1 MFADR
6 IEEWEGL
13 SAYIARR
20 LIQAVPLLLI
30 ISFIAFAIVQATGDP
45 LAAYTVDASLTSDD
59 IARLRARYGLD
70 QPMPLQYL
78 SWLGNMLTGDW
89 GTSYYT
95 RENVVDMVLDRLP
108 NTLLLVGISYT
119 VILISAVILGIVSA
133 VRQYSLLDHLITG
146 ASFVGIA
153 IPSFW
158 LGLMLIVMFSVQ
170 FKARGLPYFP
180 VGGMFD
186 QREGETMAQVL
197 WHAVLPATTLA
208 VVITARYVRYI
219 RAAILEQVQ
228 VDYVRTA
235 RSKGL
240 PEHVVLLRHVFKNAL
255 LPLITLIALDVPS
268 LLSGAIVIESI
279 FAWPGM
285 GRLFWSAAERTDI
298 PVLMATMLLVAVL
311 TVIANLVADALYA
324 VADPRIRYQ

>member
-1 MFADR
+1 M
-6 IEEWEGL
+6 
-13 SAYIARR
+13 
-20 LIQAVPLLLI
+20 I

-45 LAAYTVDASLTSDD
+45 LAAYTVDASLTSED

-70 QPMPLQYL
+70 QPMPVQYL
-78 SWLGNMLTGDW
+78 NWLRNMLTGDW

-95 RENVVDMVLDRLP
+95 RENVVDMVFERLP
-108 NTLLLVGISYT
+108 NTLILVGIAYS
-119 VILISAVILGIVSA
+119 VILVSAIVLGIISA
-133 VRQYSLLDHLITG
+133 VRQYSWLDHLITG
-146 ASFVGIA
+146 ATFVGIA

-158 LGLMLIVMFSVQ
+158 LGLMLIVLFSVR
-170 FKARGLPYFP
+170 FKAAGLPYFP
-180 VGGMFD
+180 VGGMYD
-186 QREGETMAQVL
+186 QRVGESFTQVL
-197 WHAVLPATTLA
+197 WHATLPALTLA
-208 VVITARYVRYI
+208 VVVTARYVRYI
-219 RAAILEQVQ
+219 RSAILEQIQ

-240 PEHVVLLRHVFKNAL
+240 PERVVLLRHVFKNAL

-298 PVLMATMLLVAVL
+298 PVLMATMLLVATL

-324 VADPRIRYQ
+324 VADPRIRYA

>member
-1 MFADR
+1 MT
-6 IEEWEGL
+6 
-13 SAYIARR
+13 AYIARR

-70 QPMPLQYL
+70 RPMPLQYL
-78 SWLGNMLTGDW
+78 AWLGNMLTGDW

-119 VILISAVILGIVSA
+119 VILVSAVILGIVSA
-133 VRQYSLLDHLITG
+133 VRQYSWLDHLITG

-158 LGLMLIVMFSVQ
+158 LGLMLIVVFSVH
-170 FKARGLPYFP
+170 FKAAGLPYFP
-180 VGGMFD
+180 VGGMYD
-186 QREGETMAQVL
+186 QRVGETVSQVL
-197 WHAVLPATTLA
+197 WHAVLPALTLA

-240 PEHVVLLRHVFKNAL
+240 PEHTVLLRHVFKNAL

-324 VADPRIRYQ
+324 VVDPRIRYQ

>member
-1 MFADR
+1 M
-6 IEEWEGL
+6 
-13 SAYIARR
+13 
-20 LIQAVPLLLI
+20 IQAVPLLLI

-59 IARLRARYGLD
+59 IARLRERYGLD
-70 QPMPLQYL
+70 RPMPLQYL
-78 SWLGNMLTGDW
+78 AWLGNMLTGDW

-119 VILISAVILGIVSA
+119 VILVAAVVLGIVSA
-133 VRQYSLLDHLITG
+133 VRQYSWLDHLITG
-146 ASFVGIA
+146 ASFIGIA

-158 LGLMLIVMFSVQ
+158 LGLMLIVVFAVQ
-170 FKARGLPYFP
+170 FKAAGLPYFP
-180 VGGMFD
+180 VGGMYD
-186 QREGETMAQVL
+186 QRVGETLPQVL
-197 WHAVLPATTLA
+197 WHAVLPALTLA

-219 RAAILEQVQ
+219 RSAILEQIQ

-240 PEHVVLLRHVFKNAL
+240 PEHVVLLRHIFKNAL

-311 TVIANLVADALYA
+311 TVIANLIADALYA
-324 VADPRIRYQ
+324 VADPRIRYR

>member
-1 MFADR
+1 MT
-6 IEEWEGL
+6 
-13 SAYIARR
+13 AYLVRR

-30 ISFIAFAIVQATGDP
+30 ISFIAFAIIQATGDP

-59 IARLRARYGLD
+59 IARLRERYGLD
-70 QPMPLQYL
+70 RPMPLQYL
-78 SWLGNMLTGDW
+78 TWLGNMLSGDW
-89 GTSYYT
+89 GVSYYT

-108 NTLLLVGISYT
+108 NTLLLVGMAYS
-119 VILISAVILGIVSA
+119 VILVAAVGLGILGA
-133 VRQYSLLDHLITG
+133 VRQYSWLDHLITG
-146 ASFVGIA
+146 ASFVGLA

-158 LGLMLIVMFSVQ
+158 LGLMLIVVFSVQ
-170 FKARGLPYFP
+170 FKAAGLPYFP
-180 VGGMFD
+180 VGGMYD
-186 QREGETMAQVL
+186 QRVGENLAQVL

-219 RAAILEQVQ
+219 RSAILEQIS

-235 RSKGL
+235 RAKGL
-240 PEHVVLLRHVFKNAL
+240 PERTVMLRHIFKNAL
-255 LPLITLIALDVPS
+255 LPLITLVALDVPS

-311 TVIANLVADALYA
+311 TVIANLIADALYA

>member
-1 MFADR
+1 
-6 IEEWEGL
+6 
-13 SAYIARR
+13 

-119 VILISAVILGIVSA
+119 VILVSAVILGIVSA

-186 QREGETMAQVL
+186 QREGESVAQVL

>member
-1 MFADR
+1 
-6 IEEWEGL
+6 
-13 SAYIARR
+13 
-20 LIQAVPLLLI
+20 
-30 ISFIAFAIVQATGDP
+30 
-45 LAAYTVDASLTSDD
+45 
-59 IARLRARYGLD
+59 
-70 QPMPLQYL
+70 MP
-78 SWLGNMLTGDW
+78 
-89 GTSYYT
+89 
-95 RENVVDMVLDRLP
+95 
-108 NTLLLVGISYT
+108 
-119 VILISAVILGIVSA
+119 
-133 VRQYSLLDHLITG
+133 
-146 ASFVGIA
+146 
-153 IPSFW
+153 
-158 LGLMLIVMFSVQ
+158 
-170 FKARGLPYFP
+170 
-180 VGGMFD
+180 
-186 QREGETMAQVL
+186 QVL
-197 WHAVLPATTLA
+197 WHAVLPALTLA

-311 TVIANLVADALYA
+311 TVIANLIADTLYA
-324 VADPRIRYQ
+324 VADPRIRFQ

>member
-1 MFADR
+1 M
-6 IEEWEGL
+6 
-13 SAYIARR
+13 
-20 LIQAVPLLLI
+20 LI

-59 IARLRARYGLD
+59 IARLRVRYGLD
-70 QPMPLQYL
+70 RPMPLQYL
-78 SWLGNMLTGDW
+78 AWLGNMLTGDW

-95 RENVVDMVLDRLP
+95 RENVADMVLDRLP

-119 VILISAVILGIVSA
+119 VILVSAVILGMVSA
-133 VRQYSLLDHLITG
+133 IRQYSWLDHLITG

-158 LGLMLIVMFSVQ
+158 LGLMLIVLFSVR
-170 FKARGLPYFP
+170 FKAAGLPYFP
-180 VGGMFD
+180 VGGMYD
-186 QREGETMAQVL
+186 QRVGETVPQIL
-197 WHAVLPATTLA
+197 WHAVLPALTLA

-311 TVIANLVADALYA
+311 TVIANLIADTLYA
-324 VADPRIRYQ
+324 VADPRIRFQ

>member
-1 MFADR
+1 M
-6 IEEWEGL
+6 IE
-13 SAYIARR
+13 
-20 LIQAVPLLLI
+20 AVPLLLI
-30 ISFIAFAIVQATGDP
+30 ISFVGFAIVQATGDP

-59 IARLRARYGLD
+59 IARLRRQYGLD
-70 QPMPLQYL
+70 RPVPLQYL

-95 RENVVDMVLDRLP
+95 REDVVDMVLDRLP
-108 NTLLLVGISYT
+108 NTLILVGIAYT
-119 VILISAVILGIVSA
+119 VILAAAIVLGLVSA

-158 LGLMLIVMFSVQ
+158 LGLMLIIVFSVR
-170 FKARGLPYFP
+170 FKAAGLPYFP

-186 QREGETMAQVL
+186 QRVGETVPQVL
-197 WHAVLPATTLA
+197 WHAVLPALTLA

-219 RAAILEQVQ
+219 RSEILEQIQ
-228 VDYVRTA
+228 LDYVRTA

-240 PEHVVLLRHVFKNAL
+240 GERIVIRRHVFKNAL
-255 LPLITLIALDVPS
+255 LPLITLVALDVPS

-311 TVIANLVADALYA
+311 TVVANLVADVLYA
-324 VADPRIRYQ
+324 VVDPRIRYS

>member
-1 MFADR
+1 
-6 IEEWEGL
+6 
-13 SAYIARR
+13 
-20 LIQAVPLLLI
+20 VPLLLI

-108 NTLLLVGISYT
+108 NTLILVSLSYT
-119 VILISAVILGIVSA
+119 AILVMAVVLGIVSA
-133 VRQYSLLDHLITG
+133 VRQYSWLDHLITG
-146 ASFVGIA
+146 VSFVGIA
-153 IPSFW
+153 VPSFW
-158 LGLMLIVMFSVQ
+158 LGLMLIVLFSVH
-170 FKARGLPYFP
+170 FKAAGLPYFP
-180 VGGMFD
+180 VGGMYD
-186 QREGETMAQVL
+186 QRVGETVPQVL
-197 WHAVLPATTLA
+197 WHATLPALTLA

-219 RAAILEQVQ
+219 RSAILEQIQ
-228 VDYVRTA
+228 IDYVRTA
-235 RSKGL
+235 RAKGL
-240 PEHVVLLRHVFKNAL
+240 PERAILLRHVFKNAL

-311 TVIANLVADALYA
+311 TVIANLVADVLYA
-324 VADPRIRYQ
+324 VADPRIRFR

>member
-1 MFADR
+1 M
-6 IEEWEGL
+6 
-13 SAYIARR
+13 
-20 LIQAVPLLLI
+20 
-30 ISFIAFAIVQATGDP
+30 
-45 LAAYTVDASLTSDD
+45 
-59 IARLRARYGLD
+59 
-70 QPMPLQYL
+70 
-78 SWLGNMLTGDW
+78 
-89 GTSYYT
+89 
-95 RENVVDMVLDRLP
+95 
-108 NTLLLVGISYT
+108 
-119 VILISAVILGIVSA
+119 
-133 VRQYSLLDHLITG
+133 
-146 ASFVGIA
+146 
-153 IPSFW
+153 
-158 LGLMLIVMFSVQ
+158 
-170 FKARGLPYFP
+170 
-180 VGGMFD
+180 
-186 QREGETMAQVL
+186 
-197 WHAVLPATTLA
+197 LPALTLA

-311 TVIANLVADALYA
+311 TVIANLIADTLYA
-324 VADPRIRYQ
+324 VADPRIRFQ

>member
-1 MFADR
+1 M
-6 IEEWEGL
+6 
-13 SAYIARR
+13 
-20 LIQAVPLLLI
+20 
-30 ISFIAFAIVQATGDP
+30 
-45 LAAYTVDASLTSDD
+45 
-59 IARLRARYGLD
+59 
-70 QPMPLQYL
+70 PMQYL
-78 SWLGNMLTGDW
+78 AWLGNMLTGDW

-119 VILISAVILGIVSA
+119 VILVSA
-133 VRQYSLLDHLITG
+133 VVLGMVSAIRQYSWLDHLITG

-158 LGLMLIVMFSVQ
+158 LGLMLIVLFSVR
-170 FKARGLPYFP
+170 FKAAGLPYFP
-180 VGGMFD
+180 VGGMYD
-186 QREGETMAQVL
+186 QRVGETVPQVL
-197 WHAVLPATTLA
+197 WHAVLPALTLA

-311 TVIANLVADALYA
+311 TVIANLIADTLYA